1 MNPCKICIVRACCTQ
16 ECKAYRVFKEVA
28 SSILTFGSM
37 VFAGIIVMPVWIYL
51 LEFYPNKEHAKEI
64 LQWVWTICMIFNV
77 SFSRFNLEK
86 GKKGLILF
94 EIFGGPFCTAVY
106 TFMFIGA
113 KVIKRA

>member
-16 ECKAYRVFKEVA
+16 ECTTYKRFREVA
-28 SSILTFGSM
+28 SSILTSASM
-37 VFAGIIVMPVWIYL
+37 ILAGVIVIPVMLYL
-51 LEFYPNKEHAKEI
+51 LEVYPNKEHAKEI
-64 LQWVWTICMIFNV
+64 LQWVWAGCLIFNI

-94 EIFGGPFCTAVY
+94 EVFFGPFCTATY

-113 KVIKRA
+113 KILRRA